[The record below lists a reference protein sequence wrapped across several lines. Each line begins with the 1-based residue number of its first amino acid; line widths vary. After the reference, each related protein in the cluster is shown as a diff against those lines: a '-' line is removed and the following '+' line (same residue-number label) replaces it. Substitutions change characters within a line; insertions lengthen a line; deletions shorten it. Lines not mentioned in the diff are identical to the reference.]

1 MSYAQAISAFSALL
15 LDPQAQS
22 AGLLHAARMR
32 HYRANC
38 RLNRI
43 AALQGVFSNV
53 AQLVGEDF
61 FTAMARKYV
70 DATPAHA
77 ADLHAMGAD
86 FADFIVQFAPAA
98 ELPYLAAIAQ
108 VDWARWRAYLAPDDT
123 TLGLAELAA
132 LAEADFA
139 SLRLVFHPSLQL
151 VQSLQWPIADILAMH
166 AGGTVANLARGGQQL
181 LISRTQW
188 QAISLGQWAF
198 LQSLSAGDCVGDA
211 LDHALQIDAATD
223 IQSVLTM
230 LFTQQLLRHAAV
242 GHS

>member
-15 LDPQAQS
+15 LDPQAPS

-53 AQLVGEDF
+53 VQLVGEDF
-61 FTAMARKYV
+61 FTAMAREYV

-86 FADFIVQFAPAA
+86 FADFIAQFAPAA
-98 ELPYLAAIAQ
+98 ELPYLAAVAHL
-108 VDWARWRAYLAPDDT
+108 DWARWRAYLAPDAA
-123 TLGLAELAA
+123 TLGLGELAA
-132 LAEADFA
+132 LAAADFA

-151 VQSLQWPIADILAMH
+151 VQSAQWPIADILAMH
-166 AGGTVANLARGGQQL
+166 AGGPSADLRRGGQQL
-181 LISRTQW
+181 LISRRQW
-188 QAISLGQWAF
+188 QAISAGQWVL
-198 LQSLSAGDCVGDA
+198 LQALVAGETVGDA
-211 LDHALQIDAATD
+211 LELALTFEPDTD
-223 IQSVLTM
+223 IQAIISI
-230 LFTQQLLRHAAV
+230 LFTQALVLQAK
-242 GHS
+242 

>member
-61 FTAMARKYV
+61 FTAMAREYV

-86 FADFIVQFAPAA
+86 FADFIAQFAPAA
-98 ELPYLAAIAQ
+98 ELPYLAAVAQ
-108 VDWARWRAYLAPDDT
+108 VDWARWRAYLAPDAA

-132 LAEADFA
+132 LAAADFA

-151 VQSLQWPIADILAMH
+151 VQSLHWPIADILAMH
-166 AGGTVANLARGGQQL
+166 AGGPSADLLRGGQQL
-181 LISRTQW
+181 LISRRQW
-188 QAISLGQWAF
+188 QAISTGQWAL
-198 LQSLSAGDCVGDA
+198 LQALVTGETVGDA
-211 LDHALQIDAATD
+211 LELALQCEPDCD
-223 IQSVLTM
+223 IQTIISL
-230 LFTQQLLRHAAV
+230 LFTQGLVQRAEP
-242 GHS
+242 